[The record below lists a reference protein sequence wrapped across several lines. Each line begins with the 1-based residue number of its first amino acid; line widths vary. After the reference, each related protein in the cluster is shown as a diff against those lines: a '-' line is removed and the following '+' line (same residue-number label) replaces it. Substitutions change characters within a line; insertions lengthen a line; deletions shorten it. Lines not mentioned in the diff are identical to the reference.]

1 MTFIELP
8 YGLFLA
14 IVLGC
19 YWLIRPRLSRP
30 KKEEKG
36 AQPSQMTASNS
47 PQLWVL
53 AIASVGF
60 YLLLQIQSDR
70 SSTSLVAIAYFN
82 IVLLGA
88 IAYLNFYLG
97 KIITRQSQQSVQSQ
111 YAQLSNQDWEQIQ
124 QVWNQRASQLLTL
137 GIALNVLLLI
147 GFKYIPF
154 LLETLA
160 AVLGWPGAI
169 EAATWVRSHLIPPL
183 GISFFTFECIAYLVD
198 VYRGAPVTRSFL
210 DFASYKFF
218 FPKLIAGPITRYH
231 QFSAQYQDQQF
242 PQLIQISEGLW
253 LIACGAVKKALIADH
268 LGIFV
273 DLCYGNLERAGSG
286 DLWLAVFAYG
296 LQLYFDFSGYVDIAR
311 GSALLLGFNLP
322 ENFNSPYFAVSIADF
337 WRRWHITLGN
347 WLRNYLYFPLGGSR
361 QGLARTCLNLFL
373 VMLIA
378 GIWHGAAWG
387 YVIWGILHGLALAM
401 HRLTETLSQKV
412 EALAVFWRSV
422 PGVVVAWGITQLM
435 VFSSWIFFRLPNWDR
450 SGLVLQRLFNYEGDI
465 QFVQKVYIEALG
477 LERFALTVIVFAIA
491 IAMAITYLCQN
502 GFKLQLNW
510 PVKIL
515 LIPLALYFVWLYA
528 PQGGL
533 QYIYFDF

>member
-1 MTFIELP
+1 MTFIKLP

-19 YWLIRPRLSRP
+19 YWLLRRQPP
-30 KKEEKG
+30 TEKTM
-36 AQPSQMTASNS
+36 AQKAKAAS
-47 PQLWVL
+47 PDRRQLWVL
-53 AIASVGF
+53 IVASLGF
-60 YLLLQIQSDR
+60 YILLQIQPDR
-70 SSTSLVAIAYFN
+70 QNSSLMGIAYLN
-82 IVLLGA
+82 IGLLVA

-97 KIITRQSQQSVQSQ
+97 QAIDRQLRQSSQTQ
-111 YAQLSNQDWEQIQ
+111 YAKLSNQDWEQVQ
-124 QVWNQRASQLLTL
+124 QVWNQRTAQLMVL
-137 GIALNVLLLI
+137 GIVLNVLLLV

-154 LLETLA
+154 LLETVAGLWHWPA
-160 AVLGWPGAI
+160 AT
-169 EAATWVRSHLIPPL
+169 EAANWIRDRLIPPL

-198 VYRGAPVTRSFL
+198 VYRGAPATRDFL

-231 QFSAQYQDQQF
+231 QFSTQFKEQQF
-242 PQLIQISEGLW
+242 PRLVQISEGLW

-273 DLCYGNLERAGSG
+273 DLCFGNLERAGSG

-322 ENFNSPYFAVSIADF
+322 ENFNAPYFAVSIADF
-337 WRRWHITLGN
+337 WRRWHMTLGS

-387 YVIWGILHGLALAM
+387 YVIWGILHGLGLAI
-401 HRLTETLSQKV
+401 HRLTEALSKRV
-412 EALAVFWRSV
+412 EGLAAFWQSV
-422 PGVVVAWGITQLM
+422 PGAIAAWGITQLM
-435 VFSSWIFFRLPNWDR
+435 VFGTWIFFRLPNLER
-450 SGLVLQRLFNYEGDI
+450 SGLVLQHLFNHEGDI
-465 QFVQKVYIEALG
+465 QFVQKVYIEALS
-477 LERFALTVIVFAIA
+477 LERFDLAAIVIA
-491 IAMAITYLCQN
+491 IAAAMALTYLFQR

-510 PVKIL
+510 PVKIVL
-515 LIPLALYFVWLYA
+515 VPLGLYLVWLYA

>member
-14 IVLGC
+14 VVLGC
-19 YWLIRPRLSRP
+19 YWLLRPRHP
-30 KKEEKG
+30 PKEEI
-36 AQPSQMTASNS
+36 ATPHSPTTTPHL

-53 AIASVGF
+53 TIASVGF
-60 YLLLQIQSDR
+60 YLLLQIQGDR
-70 SSTSLVAIAYFN
+70 ASTSLVAIAYLN

-97 KIITRQSQQSVQSQ
+97 QAIARQTQQNNQPQ
-111 YAQLSNQDWEQIQ
+111 HAKLSNQDWEQMQ
-124 QVWNQRASQLLTL
+124 QVWNQRATQLLIL
-137 GIALNVLLLI
+137 GITLNVLLLV

-160 AVLGWPGAI
+160 ALLNWPEAMA
-169 EAATWVRSHLIPPL
+169 AATGVRSHLIPPL

-198 VYRGAPVTRSFL
+198 VYRGAPITRSFL

-218 FPKLIAGPITRYH
+218 FPKLIAGPIVRYH
-231 QFSAQYQDQQF
+231 PFAAQFQNQ
-242 PQLIQISEGLW
+242 PLPRLNQITQGLW
-253 LIACGAVKKALIADH
+253 LIASGAVKKALIADH

-273 DLCYGNLERAGSG
+273 DLCFGNLERAGSG
-286 DLWLAVFAYG
+286 DLWLAIFAYG
-296 LQLYFDFSGYVDIAR
+296 LQLYFDFSGYVDLAR

-322 ENFNSPYFAVSIADF
+322 ENFNAPYFAVSIADF
-337 WRRWHITLGN
+337 WRRWHITLGS

-373 VMLIA
+373 VMAIA

-387 YVIWGILHGLALAM
+387 YVIWGILHGIALAI
-401 HRLTETLSQKV
+401 HRLTEALSQEV
-412 EALAVFWRSV
+412 EPLAKFWQSV
-422 PGVVVAWGITQLM
+422 PGVVLAWAMTQFM
-435 VFSSWIFFRLPNWDR
+435 VFGTWIFFRLPSVDR
-450 SGLVLQRLFNYEGDI
+450 SGLLLQHLWHYEGDI

-477 LERFALTVIVFAIA
+477 LERFALTAIA
-491 IAMAITYLCQN
+491 IAIALSMAFTHLCQN
-502 GFKLQLNW
+502 SLKLQLNW
-510 PVKIL
+510 PVKII
-515 LIPLALYFVWLYA
+515 LIPLSLYIVWLYA